1 MSGASPGMA
10 WIPDSV
16 CREETFRTYIS
27 VPRYSGCVAISGHTL
42 SLCQGYLGG
51 ELGPCGAVYSWL
63 PLHRNTPG
71 QSCTNGKGCRRNV
84 TSGQGCSMSPL
95 ALDNCP
101 HLLCTWV
108 AVSHGELQW
117 GILSPV
123 LPFSLL
129 LYSLLFSS
137 LCDKGKRE
145 NMVIISHTVRGGCIV
160 LLSLALIR
168 CLPRQKVES
177 RAPSEIS
184 IWRLQAYIA
193 DSR

>member
-10 WIPDSV
+10 WILDSV

-27 VPRYSGCVAISGHTL
+27 VLRYSGCVTISGHTL

-95 ALDNCP
+95 ALDIPEFLSCQLP
-101 HLLCTWV
+101 SPAVHLGGCEPWGASVRHPLPCTSFLTPPLL
-108 AVSHGELQW
+108 A
-117 GILSPV
+117 PV
-123 LPFSLL
+123 LFPL
-129 LYSLLFSS
+129 
-137 LCDKGKRE
+137 
-145 NMVIISHTVRGGCIV
+145 
-160 LLSLALIR
+160 
-168 CLPRQKVES
+168 
-177 RAPSEIS
+177 
-184 IWRLQAYIA
+184 
-193 DSR
+193 